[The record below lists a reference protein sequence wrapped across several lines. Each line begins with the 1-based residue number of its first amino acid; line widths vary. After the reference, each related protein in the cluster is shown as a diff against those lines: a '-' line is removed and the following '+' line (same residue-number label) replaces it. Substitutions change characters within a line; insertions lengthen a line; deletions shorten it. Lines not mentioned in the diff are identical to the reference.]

1 VNLDAH
7 VAFRSPFSSGF
18 ATSREQARHFVA
30 KFSANH
36 LHGIGRR
43 DDAQSFEA
51 ENEMTYETTALAGL
65 EKEGRLVDAVYKGPS
80 DKAGYL
86 AYRGDFA
93 LKMQESKADEKRPPE
108 FCLEQGL
115 AIVKDGGSTIDALA
129 GYIHDINNLHTFKDV
144 MGALLS
150 SSGNYIIFAGNI
162 DFLSKYTVSFG
173 DATLTVLPLE
183 ESTVW
188 KELSDLSGLDKNDF
202 KKLDGGGKVQ
212 LILDKAAESNS
223 VYEKISFEDFL
234 TKALPVR
241 NRNENR
247 PV

>member
-1 VNLDAH
+1 
-7 VAFRSPFSSGF
+7 
-18 ATSREQARHFVA
+18 
-30 KFSANH
+30 
-36 LHGIGRR
+36 
-43 DDAQSFEA
+43 
-51 ENEMTYETTALAGL
+51 MTFETTALAGL
-65 EKEGRLVDAVYKGPS
+65 EKDGRLVDAVYKGAS
-80 DKAGYL
+80 DKSGYL

-115 AIVKDGGSTIDALA
+115 AILKDGEATIDALA
-129 GYIHDINNLHTFKDV
+129 GYIHDIANLNTFKDV
-144 MGALLS
+144 MGSLLS
-150 SSGNYIIFAGNI
+150 STGNYIIFAGNI
-162 DFLSKYTVSFG
+162 DFSDKYTVSFG
-173 DATLTVLPLE
+173 DATLTVLPLD

-188 KELSDLSGLDKNDF
+188 KELSDLAGLDKNDF

-212 LILDKAAESNS
+212 LMLDKANEAKGT
-223 VYEKISFEDFL
+223 YEKISFEDFL

>member
-1 VNLDAH
+1 
-7 VAFRSPFSSGF
+7 
-18 ATSREQARHFVA
+18 
-30 KFSANH
+30 
-36 LHGIGRR
+36 
-43 DDAQSFEA
+43 
-51 ENEMTYETTALAGL
+51 MTFETTALAGL
-65 EKEGRLVDAVYKGPS
+65 EQEGRLVDAVYKGPS
-80 DKAGYL
+80 KSGYL

-115 AIVKDGGSTIDALA
+115 AILKDGKSSIAALA
-129 GYIHDINNLHTFKDV
+129 GYIHDINNLNTFKDV
-144 MGALLS
+144 MGSLLGPD
-150 SSGNYIIFAGNI
+150 GNYIIFAGNI
-162 DFLSKYTVSFG
+162 DFSDKYSVAFG

-212 LILDKAAESNS
+212 LMLDKAGEAKSS
-223 VYEKISFEDFL
+223 YEKISFEAFL
-234 TKALPVR
+234 GKALPVR

>member
-1 VNLDAH
+1 MVE
-7 VAFRSPFSSGF
+7 SG
-18 ATSREQARHFVA
+18 ATMREGFF
-30 KFSANH
+30 K
-36 LHGIGRR
+36 
-43 DDAQSFEA
+43 A

-65 EKEGRLVDAVYKGPS
+65 ETDGRLVDAVYKGAS
-80 DKAGYL
+80 DKPGYL

-93 LKMQESKADEKRPPE
+93 LKMQETLADEKRPPE

-115 AIVKDGGSTIDALA
+115 AILKEGSTTIEALA
-129 GYIHDINNLHTFKDV
+129 GYIHDINNLKTFQEV
-144 MGALLS
+144 MGSLLS
-150 SSGNYIIFAGNI
+150 PTGNYIIFAGNI
-162 DFLSKYTVSFG
+162 DFLAKYTVPFG
-173 DATLTVLPLE
+173 GATLTILPLE

-188 KELSDLSGLDKNDF
+188 KELSDLAGLDKNDF

-212 LILDKAAESNS
+212 LILDKAGEAKET
-223 VYEKISFEDFL
+223 YETIAFDAAL

>member
-1 VNLDAH
+1 
-7 VAFRSPFSSGF
+7 
-18 ATSREQARHFVA
+18 
-30 KFSANH
+30 
-36 LHGIGRR
+36 
-43 DDAQSFEA
+43 
-51 ENEMTYETTALAGL
+51 MTFETTALAGL
-65 EKEGRLVDAVYKGPS
+65 EQEGRLVDAVYKGAS
-80 DKAGYL
+80 DKEGYL

-93 LKMQESKADEKRPPE
+93 LKMQEAKADEKRPPE

-115 AIVKDGGSTIDALA
+115 ALVKNGGSTIDALA
-129 GYIHDINNLHTFKDV
+129 GYIHDIANLNTFKDV
-144 MGALLS
+144 MGSLLS

-162 DFLSKYTVSFG
+162 DFSDKYSVAFG
-173 DATLTVLPLE
+173 DATLTVLPLD

-212 LILDKAAESNS
+212 LMLDKAGESKS
-223 VYEKISFEDFL
+223 TYEQISFEDFL
-234 TKALPVR
+234 KKALPVR